1 MRSERI
7 SVFVDMVFDSVSV
20 LAKWLQNGIFQ
31 LAASSNVPYSEHIG
45 IKCSISGFALMKS
58 DRNFGT
64 VTPADKP
71 YPYAHWMLRE
81 IYEQPATLAATLEQY
96 IDGAGFRTDTCG
108 TTLDWLSHVHGK
120 LLVAASG
127 SSRHAGLFAE
137 LVIEDLSGIAVDV
150 EYASEYCYRSERSMT
165 DAAVI
170 VVSQSGETADTLAA
184 LRKANLAGHATLAI
198 TNVDHS
204 TMAREATASFP
215 TMAGRERAIPATKSF
230 TAQLLNL
237 YLLALMS
244 GASVGAITQ
253 SELKLRLEEAARL
266 PKQIASEL
274 VGWDEAMRKVAERYR
289 DAKNFL
295 YLGRGLHY
303 AIAREGALKLKES
316 AYLHAEGYPSGEL
329 KHGPNALV
337 AEGTP
342 LVMIATVDQADSDS
356 VQRYEKVLQ
365 LIHDM
370 RDQGA
375 NVLAIANTGDQAVGT
390 LANHTIYVEERREA
404 LLAICEVI
412 PLQLLSYWMAI
423 NNGIDVDHP
432 RNLTKAVLAE

>member
-1 MRSERI
+1 MRS
-7 SVFVDMVFDSVSV
+7 
-20 LAKWLQNGIFQ
+20 
-31 LAASSNVPYSEHIG
+31 NV
-45 IKCSISGFALMKS
+45 
-58 DRNFGT
+58 T
-64 VTPADKP
+64 TPNNPAP
-71 YPYAHWMLRE
+71 YPHWMLRE
-81 IYEQPATLAATLEQY
+81 IYEQPATLAATLDQY
-96 IDGAGFRTDTCG
+96 IDGDGFRADTCAS
-108 TTLDWLSHVHGK
+108 TLAWLPSIHSK
-120 LLVAASG
+120 LVIAASG

-150 EYASEYCYRSERSMT
+150 EYASEYCYRSEKSMI
-165 DAAVI
+165 DAAVL

-215 TMAGRERAIPATKSF
+215 TVAGRERAIPATKSF

-237 YLLALMS
+237 YLLALMN
-244 GASVGAITQ
+244 ATARGAIDR
-253 SELKLRLEEAARL
+253 SELDLRLIEAARL
-266 PKQIASEL
+266 PRQIEAQL
-274 VGWDEAMRKVAERYR
+274 KGWDDAMREVAEEYR
-289 DAKNFL
+289 EAKNFL

-342 LVMIATVDQADSDS
+342 LVMITTVDRADENS
-356 VQRYEKVLQ
+356 VQRYEKILQ
-365 LIHDM
+365 LMRDM
-370 RDQGA
+370 REQGA
-375 NVLAIANTGDQAVGT
+375 NVLAIANTGDETVGA
-390 LANHTIYVEERREA
+390 LASHTVYVEERREA

-412 PLQLLSYWMAI
+412 PLQLLSYWMAV

>member
-1 MRSERI
+1 MEY
-7 SVFVDMVFDSVSV
+7 F
-20 LAKWLQNGIFQ
+20 ALQHLQ
-31 LAASSNVPYSEHIG
+31 MYSIL
-45 IKCSISGFALMKS
+45 SISASNAHSVRIPFK
-58 DRNFGT
+58 
-64 VTPADKP
+64 VTNTNKP
-71 YPYAHWMLRE
+71 SPYAHWMLRE
-81 IYEQPATLAATLEQY
+81 IYEQPATLALTLEQY
-96 IDGAGFRTDTCG
+96 IEADNFRADTCG
-108 TTLDWLSHVHGK
+108 PTLDFLSRVQGK

-137 LVIEDLSGIAVDV
+137 LVIEDLTGIAVDV
-150 EYASEYCYRSERSMT
+150 EYASEYSYRSEKSMT

-244 GASVGAITQ
+244 AAARGAIDQ
-253 SELKLRLEEAARL
+253 SELALRLEEAAKL
-266 PKQIASEL
+266 PLQIETQL
-274 VGWDEAMRKVAERYR
+274 QGWDDAMREVAYQYR
-289 DAKNFL
+289 DAQNFL

-342 LVMIATVDQADSDS
+342 LVMIATVDRADADS

-365 LIHDM
+365 LMHDM
-370 RDQGA
+370 REQGA

-390 LANHTIYVEERREA
+390 LASHTVYVEERREA
-404 LLAICEVI
+404 LMAICEVI

>member
-1 MRSERI
+1 
-7 SVFVDMVFDSVSV
+7 
-20 LAKWLQNGIFQ
+20 
-31 LAASSNVPYSEHIG
+31 
-45 IKCSISGFALMKS
+45 
-58 DRNFGT
+58 
-64 VTPADKP
+64 VTTANKPLP
-71 YPYAHWMLRE
+71 YPHWMLRE
-81 IYEQPATLAATLEQY
+81 IYEQPATLAATLGQY
-96 IDGAGFRTDTCG
+96 IGVGGFRMDTCG
-108 TTLDWLSHVHGK
+108 ATLDWLSRVQGK

-150 EYASEYCYRSERSMT
+150 EYASEYCYRSEKSMA
-165 DAAVI
+165 DAAVFVI
-170 VVSQSGETADTLAA
+170 SQSGETADTLAA
-184 LRKANLAGHATLAI
+184 LRKANVAGHATLAI

-230 TAQLLNL
+230 TTQLLNL

-244 GASVGAITQ
+244 AAARGAIDP
-253 SELKLRLEEAARL
+253 SEIALRLAEAAKL
-266 PKQIASEL
+266 PLQIDAQL
-274 VGWDEAMRKVAERYR
+274 HGWDDAMRKVAYQYR

-329 KHGPNALV
+329 KHGPNAIV

-342 LVMIATVDQADSDS
+342 LVMIATVDRADADS

-365 LIHDM
+365 LMHDM
-370 RDQGA
+370 REQGA
-375 NVLAIANTGDQAVGT
+375 NILAIANTGDQAVGA
-390 LANHTIYVEERREA
+390 LASHTVYVEERREA

-412 PLQLLSYWMAI
+412 PLQLLAYWMAI

-432 RNLTKAVLAE
+432 RNLTKAVLSE

>member
-1 MRSERI
+1 MTT
-7 SVFVDMVFDSVSV
+7 
-20 LAKWLQNGIFQ
+20 AN
-31 LAASSNVPYSEHIG
+31 
-45 IKCSISGFALMKS
+45 
-58 DRNFGT
+58 
-64 VTPADKP
+64 TPV
-71 YPYAHWMLRE
+71 PYAHWMLRE
-81 IYEQPATLAATLEQY
+81 IYEQPATLAGTLEQY
-96 IDGAGFRTDTCG
+96 IEAGNFRADTCG
-108 TTLDWLSHVHGK
+108 PALDWLSRVQGK

-150 EYASEYCYRSERSMT
+150 EYASEYSYRCEKSMS

-244 GASVGAITQ
+244 AVARGAIDQ
-253 SELKLRLEEAARL
+253 SELALRLEEAAKL
-266 PKQIASEL
+266 PLQIETQL
-274 VGWDEAMRKVAERYR
+274 QGWDDAMREVAYQYR
-289 DAKNFL
+289 DAQNFL

-342 LVMIATVDQADSDS
+342 LVMIATVDRADADS
-356 VQRYEKVLQ
+356 VQRYEKILQ
-365 LIHDM
+365 LMHDM
-370 RDQGA
+370 REQGA

-390 LANHTIYVEERREA
+390 LASHTVYVEERREA
-404 LLAICEVI
+404 LMAICEVI